1 MRRKQVRKLSL
12 AKETVRSLAAAKLSG
27 AAGGCSVQTLYISCK
42 GNGCTTVDG
51 LTCGLACS
59 DPC

>member
-1 MRRKQVRKLSL
+1 MRRKQARKLSL
-12 AKETVRSLAAAKLSG
+12 AKETVRALEGAKLSG

-42 GNGCTTVDG
+42 GNGCVTIEDQ
-51 LTCGLACS
+51 TCGLACS